1 MMNIGNLFNI
11 LLSFGGG
18 MLVGLVYFFS
28 LQYTI
33 HHMVTAKH
41 PALVMLGSY
50 FLRTVFML
58 LAFYIIMDGELMRLL
73 ACFVGFLIARTLLIK
88 RTKQQ
93 KSSES

>member
-1 MMNIGNLFNI
+1 MNIGNLFYL

-18 MLVGLVYFFS
+18 MLVGLAYFLS
-28 LQYTI
+28 LKYTI

-58 LAFYIIMDGELMRLL
+58 LAFFIIMDGDLLRLL
-73 ACFVGFLIARTLLIK
+73 ACFVGFIIARTFLIK

>member
-1 MMNIGNLFNI
+1 MNIGSLFFL
-11 LLSFGGG
+11 LLSLGGG

-28 LQYTI
+28 LKYTI
-33 HHMVTAKH
+33 NHMVTAKH

-73 ACFVGFLIARTLLIK
+73 ACFIGFIIARTYLIK
-88 RTKQQ
+88 RTNPQ